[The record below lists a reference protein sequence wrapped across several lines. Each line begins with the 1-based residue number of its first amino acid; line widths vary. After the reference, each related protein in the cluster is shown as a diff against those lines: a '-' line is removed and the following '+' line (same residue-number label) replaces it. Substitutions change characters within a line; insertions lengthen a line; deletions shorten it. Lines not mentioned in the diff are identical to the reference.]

1 MPPHRAL
8 MLGAGAMASGW
19 MRRYLPLFRER
30 VEIAGLVDL
39 DRAALATFGDLL
51 GLPEA
56 ARFSDMAAAFERVEA
71 DCCFIVLPPAVH
83 REAVRHAV
91 SRRLPILS
99 EKPIADSW
107 EACAD
112 IYRAVS
118 GAGLKM
124 QVVQN
129 YRFNAPMLTMRR
141 LLRGGGLGRINYL
154 VARFAAD
161 YRQPNSWGV
170 PFRHQI
176 PHALLVEGAIHHFD
190 MLRNLAGAD
199 VGTIAG
205 WEWNPAWSSSKGAF
219 NTLYLLGMNNRVR
232 ASYEGSGTAAGEQ
245 NNWHE
250 EYYRVECEE
259 GAVTVGR
266 DRIVRVHR
274 FRPGAGLTTE
284 EIVPDRPQHEGHA
297 EVIRQFLDWLDGG
310 PPPETNLD
318 DNIHSVA
325 VLFAAIEASRAERFV
340 DVEGMVKEV
349 SGRG

>member
-19 MRRYLPLFRER
+19 MRRYVPLFRER

-161 YRQPNSWGV
+161 YRQPNSFPIGLKLFV
-170 PFRHQI
+170 FAVSDL
-176 PHALLVEGAIHHFD
+176 PHLE
-190 MLRNLAGAD
+190 RNLNQFANNSEFQFAKMRFYLDALALTAVGFAGVAFPF
-199 VGTIAG
+199 V
-205 WEWNPAWSSSKGAF
+205 AWLAARLARPTASS
-219 NTLYLLGMNNRVR
+219 L
-232 ASYEGSGTAAGEQ
+232 
-245 NNWHE
+245 
-250 EYYRVECEE
+250 
-259 GAVTVGR
+259 
-266 DRIVRVHR
+266 
-274 FRPGAGLTTE
+274 RP
-284 EIVPDRPQHEGHA
+284 
-297 EVIRQFLDWLDGG
+297 
-310 PPPETNLD
+310 
-318 DNIHSVA
+318 
-325 VLFAAIEASRAERFV
+325 
-340 DVEGMVKEV
+340 
-349 SGRG
+349 